1 MPMDEVIRTIEQAST
16 EEIQDLLQ
24 SVIGRYR
31 ELYPDWR
38 ILFVSVDQ
46 NATDEQ
52 SREVL
57 KFVDKINHECG

>member
-46 NATDEQ
+46 NATDEL
-52 SREVL
+52 SRKVL
-57 KFVDKINHECG
+57 KFIDTINHECG